1 MRIGARACNIC
12 INAAPVVF
20 RELRAESRRG
30 VNYWL
35 RVLAAGVIIVVF
47 ASLISTSQLDA
58 SQIGLAL
65 FSALHSTLL
74 FGFWI
79 VAPLMTADCVS
90 GEKRDGTLGLLFL
103 TPLRVLDV
111 IAGKS

>member
-1 MRIGARACNIC
+1 M
-12 INAAPVVF
+12 
-20 RELRAESRRG
+20 
-30 VNYWL
+30 
-35 RVLAAGVIIVVF
+35 
-47 ASLISTSQLDA
+47 STTQLDA

-90 GEKRDGTLGLLFL
+90 GEKREGTLGCF
-103 TPLRVLDV
+103 
-111 IAGKS
+111 S